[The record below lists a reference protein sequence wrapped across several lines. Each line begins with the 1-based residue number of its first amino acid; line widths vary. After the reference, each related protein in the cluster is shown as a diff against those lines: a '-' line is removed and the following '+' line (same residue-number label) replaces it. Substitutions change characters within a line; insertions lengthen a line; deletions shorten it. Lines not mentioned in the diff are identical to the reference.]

1 MADPTPQ
8 TRLYSDPRG
17 GLLTQGSVRPLP
29 ERGRFNSCHPDNRI
43 GPLTCRDAGQAPFSR
58 TIRATYGVK
67 VTVAQR
73 QCRVGLV
80 SPPLESEV
88 DTCSGHDQVGLP
100 EPSGRRP
107 LGCLTGMAP
116 PNQGVA

>member
-1 MADPTPQ
+1 MNCRPAINRGPHRVFGGK
-8 TRLYSDPRG
+8 RLDG
-17 GLLTQGSVRPLP
+17 V
-29 ERGRFNSCHPDNRI
+29 
-43 GPLTCRDAGQAPFSR
+43 
-58 TIRATYGVK
+58 GVK

-107 LGCLTGMAP
+107 LGCFTGMAP
-116 PNQGVA
+116 PNQGVG